1 MLHGECLSHFVSPF
15 CLNKWWIEK
24 AKKHNSYNKESNER
38 VKKKKI
44 TKIEKEQTERGVWK
58 NPLTSAFRQPPI
70 IVLSWSCESAHI
82 ALYVAKSPTVDIYTQ
97 NRHLLFLQKRRCC
110 YMAIGPP
117 KNKWYQYW
125 PPEKEWNQYCISI
138 IGALVYGNFWWIHW
152 SSLHA

>member
-58 NPLTSAFRQPPI
+58 NPLKSAFRQPPI

-82 ALYVAKSPTVDIYTQ
+82 ALYVAKSPTVDIYTKIGICYFYKKGGAAIWQ
-97 NRHLLFLQKRRCC
+97 LDLQRT
-110 YMAIGPP
+110 
-117 KNKWYQYW
+117 ND
-125 PPEKEWNQYCISI
+125 ISI
-138 IGALVYGNFWWIHW
+138 ETSRERMESISYFYYRG
-152 SSLHA
+152 SSIWQFLMNSLE